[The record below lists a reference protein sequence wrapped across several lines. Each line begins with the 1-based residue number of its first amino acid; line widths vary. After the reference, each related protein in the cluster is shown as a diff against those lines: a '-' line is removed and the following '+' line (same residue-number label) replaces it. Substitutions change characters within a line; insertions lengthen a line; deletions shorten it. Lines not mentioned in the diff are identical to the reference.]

1 MSSAQLE
8 ADQYTKNSEHMQKRT
23 FCCFLHSRSVYF
35 RMTIIFLLAL
45 FTLFF
50 LLFFSMLIFVIGPFM
65 LMQPYRR
72 TVDYY
77 RRHTSLLHPSDL
89 PAECEQLTLHTCE
102 GIPLSCWFLRAP
114 GNPRGTIIYL
124 HGVSE
129 CKIAGLPVAQM
140 LLERGFNVFL
150 YDSRRH
156 GESGGT
162 FCTYGFYEKHDT
174 SRVISHLLSRSD
186 TAIGKIGLFGNSMG
200 AAVAV
205 QVAAN
210 DTRVAAVIA
219 ESGFSTLR
227 TIFDDYQKRMIKLP
241 WHYLRNIVIKR
252 SEYLAHFKANA
263 VSPLA
268 AVQRVHVPFFVLHG
282 TADDLIKPAYSEAVW
297 AQANDPKQLWLL
309 QGARHSDM
317 VEVGGLE
324 YRRRVV
330 GFFEDHL
337 A

>member
-1 MSSAQLE
+1 
-8 ADQYTKNSEHMQKRT
+8 
-23 FCCFLHSRSVYF
+23 
-35 RMTIIFLLAL
+35 MTIVFLLILFVLIFLI
-45 FTLFF
+45 
-50 LLFFSMLIFVIGPFM
+50 FFSMLIFVIGPFM

-72 TVDYY
+72 TVEYY
-77 RRHTSLLHPSDL
+77 RKHAALLHPSDL
-89 PAECEQLTLHTCE
+89 SAEHEELSLNTSE
-102 GIPLSCWFLRAP
+102 GIPLRCWFLKAP
-114 GNPRGTIIYL
+114 GRPRGTVIYL

-140 LLERGFNVFL
+140 LLAKSFNVFL

-156 GESGGT
+156 GESGGM

-174 SRVISHLLSRSD
+174 SRIISYLLSRSD
-186 TAIGKIGLFGNSMG
+186 IEIGNIGLFGNSMG
-200 AAVAV
+200 AAVAI

-210 DTRVAAVIA
+210 DRRVAAVVA

-227 TIFDDYQKRMIKLP
+227 TIFDDYQKRMIRLP

-268 AVQRVHVPFFVLHG
+268 AVQGVHVPLFVLHG
-282 TADDLIKPAYSEAVW
+282 TADELIRPVYSEAVW
-297 AQANDPKQLWLL
+297 AQANDPKELWLL

-317 VEVGGLE
+317 VEVGGDE
-324 YRRRVV
+324 YRRRVM
-330 GFFEDHL
+330 GFLEEHL